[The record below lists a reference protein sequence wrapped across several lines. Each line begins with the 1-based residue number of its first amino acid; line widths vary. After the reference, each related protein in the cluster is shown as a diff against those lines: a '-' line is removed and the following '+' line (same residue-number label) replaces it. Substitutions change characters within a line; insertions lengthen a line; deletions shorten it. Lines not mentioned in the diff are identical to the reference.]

1 MDKIMSIKGT
11 KSIFSNEII
20 FVGSCTLASVGVGEV
35 MEAQRFAN
43 TSSFHQHLTSLY
55 TLCFPDY
62 SHRHT
67 CCARIRDIPKASYY
81 LRYREIFR

>member
-20 FVGSCTLASVGVGEV
+20 FAGSCTLASVGVGEV

-55 TLCFPDY
+55 TLCFQITAIVTPAV
-62 SHRHT
+62 HELET
-67 CCARIRDIPKASYY
+67 
-81 LRYREIFR
+81 F